1 MEEHYNKLQGN
12 PTFINGF
19 EDVINYIKNREL
31 RIKNQEA
38 EIKRLRRE
46 LNDFVSVFDGNVRMK
61 EMTEENKKLK
71 ENLERVTKV
80 RDDFAHTCAALNTAL
95 DIVEY
100 NGVVCITKEELDENI
115 ESRGEPDNDKL
126 VKILYEF
133 YEVDEDNQ

>member
-1 MEEHYNKLQGN
+1 MEQHYNKLQGN
-12 PTFINGF
+12 PTLINGF
-19 EDVINYIKNREL
+19 EDVINYIKN
-31 RIKNQEA
+31 QEA
-38 EIKRLRRE
+38 EIKR
-46 LNDFVSVFDGNVRMK
+46 
-61 EMTEENKKLK
+61 LK

-100 NGVVCITKEELDENI
+100 NGVVSITKEELNENI

-133 YEVDEDNQ
+133 YEFDEDNQ